1 MPASALNFDGR
12 KVKQR
17 TATPMTEI
25 TAEMKKPRL
34 IAVIP
39 LRSRA
44 RGATAKMPIT
54 AVITPII
61 GTISGKIRPLSP
73 NAVLPRISEATSM
86 TE

>member
-1 MPASALNFDGR
+1 MPCSALNFDGR
-12 KVKQR
+12 KVKHKI
-17 TATPMTEI
+17 ATPMTEM

-34 IAVIP
+34 IALIP

-44 RGATAKMPIT
+44 SGRTEKIPIT
-54 AVITPII
+54 AVITPIA
-61 GTISGKIRPLSP
+61 GMSSGRTSPLSP

>member
-1 MPASALNFDGR
+1 MPASELNFDGR
-12 KVKQR
+12 NVKQR

-34 IAVIP
+34 IAVIR

-44 RGATAKMPIT
+44 SGRTEKMPIT
-54 AVITPII
+54 AVITPIA
-61 GTISGKIRPLSP
+61 GTSSGRISPLSP

-86 TE
+86 TA